1 MRCNSRGKGE
11 AVLLI
16 HGMPTNGRLWDG
28 VVRDLSRAFRCFVID
43 LPGMGGTPFLPYGP
57 SYFEQVAA
65 QIEQL
70 RMRYRI
76 PRWHVVGH
84 DGGCAIA
91 VQYAHQFSKRVGCMA
106 LLSPAIFP
114 DLEPFFLLEL
124 LRKPILGEL
133 TAPLVHTLFWQIAMR
148 RAIPHA
154 HNTSQ
159 RASFYKTFSGIA
171 GPWKLMRLV
180 RWGRPEFVLRNFPA
194 ILKSLDCPTL
204 IIHGS
209 RDVLPESFAYRAAD
223 LIAHSQMIT
232 LNSGHFIPLERASQV
247 SQDLAALFR
256 SRGVEVEEDRTP
268 RHHAA
273 RRATEPTAPVCWS
286 IWFRFLRHNN
296 RRQAPAHPL

>member
-11 AVLLI
+11 AVLFI
-16 HGMPTNGRLWDG
+16 HGMPTNGHLWDE
-28 VVRDLSRAFRCFVID
+28 VVRDLSRHFRCFVID
-43 LPGMGGTPFLPYGP
+43 LPGMGGTPFLPYDP
-57 SYFEQVAA
+57 SYFEKISA

-70 RMRYRI
+70 RMRYRVQ
-76 PRWHVVGH
+76 RWHVVGH

-91 VQYAHQFSKRVGCMA
+91 VQYAHYFPKRVGCMA

-133 TAPLVHTLFWQIAMR
+133 TAPLVHALFWQIAMR

-180 RWGRPEFVLRNFPA
+180 RWGRPEVVLRDFPS
-194 ILKSLDCPTL
+194 ILNSLDCPTL
-204 IIHGS
+204 VIHGT
-209 RDVLPESFAYRAAD
+209 RDVLPESFAFRAVE
-223 LIAHSQMIT
+223 LIAHSRMIA
-232 LNSGHFIPLERASQV
+232 LDSGHFIPLEQADEV
-247 SQDLAALFR
+247 SKNLVAYFKSLGVAVAA
-256 SRGVEVEEDRTP
+256 DRTP
-268 RHHAA
+268 RNHVARVADQASGIGPQVSLVPFPAA
-273 RRATEPTAPVCWS
+273 
-286 IWFRFLRHNN
+286 
-296 RRQAPAHPL
+296 Q

>member
-16 HGMPTNGRLWDG
+16 HGMPTNGHLWDD
-28 VVRDLSRAFRCFVID
+28 VVRDLSRQFRCFVID
-43 LPGMGGTPFLPYGP
+43 LPGMGGTPFLPYSP
-57 SYFEQVAA
+57 SYFEQVVA

-70 RMRYRI
+70 RTRYRVQ
-76 PRWHVVGH
+76 RWHVVGH

-91 VQYAHQFSKRVGCMA
+91 VQYAHQFPMRVGCMA

-133 TAPLVHTLFWQIAMR
+133 TAPLVHAIFWQIAMR

-159 RASFYKTFSGIA
+159 RASFHKTFSGIA

-180 RWGRPEFVLRNFPA
+180 RWGRPEVVFQHLPSV
-194 ILKSLDCPTL
+194 LKSLDCPTL
-204 IIHGS
+204 VIHGS
-209 RDVLPESFAYRAAD
+209 RDVLPESFAYRAAE
-223 LIAHSQMIT
+223 LIARSRILT
-232 LNSGHFIPLERASQV
+232 LDSGHFIPLERAAQV
-247 SQDLAALFR
+247 SQNLMTYFR
-256 SRGVEVEEDRTP
+256 SRGVQVAEDQTP

-273 RRATEPTAPVCWS
+273 RMAEPMNNTGQRVSLVPLPATQS
-286 IWFRFLRHNN
+286 S
-296 RRQAPAHPL
+296 

>member
-28 VVRDLSRAFRCFVID
+28 VVRDLSRHFRCFVID
-43 LPGMGGTPFLPYGP
+43 LPGMGGTPFLPYSP
-57 SYFEQVAA
+57 SYLEQVAVR
-65 QIEQL
+65 IEQL
-70 RMRYRI
+70 RMRYRV

-91 VQYAHQFSKRVGCMA
+91 VQYAHQFPKRVGCMA

-133 TAPLVHTLFWQIAMR
+133 AAPLVHTLFWQIAMR
-148 RAIPHA
+148 RAIPHT

-180 RWGRPEFVLRNFPA
+180 RWGRPEVVLRQFPS
-194 ILKSLDCPTL
+194 ILNSLDCPTL
-204 IIHGS
+204 VIHGS
-209 RDVLPESFAYRAAD
+209 RDVLPESFAYRAAE
-223 LIAHSQMIT
+223 LIAHSRMIT
-232 LNSGHFIPLERASQV
+232 LDSGHFIPLEQTDQV
-247 SQDLAALFR
+247 SLNLVAYFR
-256 SRGVEVEEDRTP
+256 SRGVEVEKDSTP
-268 RHHAA
+268 RHHVA
-273 RRATEPTAPVCWS
+273 RRADQTNSTGPRVSLVP
-286 IWFRFLRHNN
+286 F
-296 RRQAPAHPL
+296 PAAQES